1 MNSDKNFTELLNASL
16 KSRDTEE
23 KIDMIFFR
31 PLGLRLALVARQI
44 GMTPNAITILSIFS
58 GVLAG
63 HLFYYNNIYINII
76 GVILLVMS
84 GVLDSADGQLARMTG
99 TCSRIGRVL
108 DGIAGYL
115 WFVSI
120 YFHLFLRFVPA
131 QGSPLFYTLF
141 AAGILSHSVQSAM
154 ADYYRNAHLFF
165 VFGNGE
171 FDNTGNLK
179 KQFNENK
186 GKMSLIEMLFTLF
199 YIHYTLEQEF
209 LTGNLQKFK
218 KYYAEKFGC
227 VLPENL
233 KNEYRAMSLPLQ
245 KYCNGLTLNFRF
257 YMIYLTVF
265 LGNIYILLLFEAVF
279 QNIMLAQLILRHEA
293 GCRKLNTIIENK
305 IT

>member
-1 MNSDKNFTELLNASL
+1 MNSEIDYPPLFNASL

-63 HLFYYNNIYINII
+63 HLFYYQNIYINIVGI
-76 GVILLVMS
+76 ILLVVS
-84 GVLDSADGQLARMTG
+84 GVLDSADGQLARMTDS
-99 TCSRIGRVL
+99 CSRIGRVL
-108 DGIAGYL
+108 DGIAGYF

-120 YFHLFLRFVPA
+120 YFHLFLRFVPV
-131 QGSPLFYTLF
+131 QESPLFYLLF
-141 AAGILSHSVQSAM
+141 AAGILSHPVQSSM

-165 VFGNGE
+165 VFGKGE
-171 FDNTGNLK
+171 FDNAENLK
-179 KQFNENK
+179 KHFNENK
-186 GKMSLIEMLFTLF
+186 REMSLIEMLFTLF
-199 YIHYTLEQEF
+199 YIHYTWEQEL
-209 LTGNLQKFK
+209 LTRNLQRFK
-218 KYYAEKFGC
+218 KYYTEKFGG

-233 KNEYRAMSLPLQ
+233 KTEYRAMSLPLQ

-257 YMIYLTVF
+257 YMIYLTIF
-265 LGNIYILLLFEAVF
+265 WGNIYILLFFEAVF
-279 QNIMLAQLILRHEA
+279 QNIMLVQLILRHEA
-293 GCRKLNTIIENK
+293 GCRKLNNVIENK